1 MFIKGL
7 QNKTYVV
14 NGVEPSN
21 TLVDDLKVIISQEFE
36 MVPVPEQRLLFAGLI
51 KNDKN
56 LNLPPKDTN
65 CKMGCI

>member
-51 KNDKN
+51 
-56 LNLPPKDTN
+56 
-65 CKMGCI
+65 